1 MQRLIKFLL
10 LINFILF
17 SEDDVK
23 NSIQEILPSG
33 FEINFIEKSELK
45 NFYVVNVLNNQI
57 LYVSDDYKFVF
68 AGDLIGIGDELSLIH
83 I

>member
-45 NFYVVNVLNNQI
+45 NFYVVNVLN
-57 LYVSDDYKFVF
+57 
-68 AGDLIGIGDELSLIH
+68 LSLIH